1 MQEGYLL
8 YMSSSAF
15 IVCRCIYIPTDWCEV
30 ILLCSF
36 DLHFSMIIIFLFVER
51 LFMPLLAIMIS
62 VLLSPFTD
70 REQAFLV
77 AQMVKNLSAM
87 QETRVQSLGWED
99 PLEKAM
105 ATHAP
110 VLAWRIPWTE
120 EPVRLQSW
128 CCKEW
133 DMTE

>member
-1 MQEGYLL
+1 
-8 YMSSSAF
+8 
-15 IVCRCIYIPTDWCEV
+15 
-30 ILLCSF
+30 
-36 DLHFSMIIIFLFVER
+36 MIIIFLFVER

-110 VLAWRIPWTE
+110 ILAWRIPWTE